1 MIHDFWQ
8 LLRIAGAALLASAL
22 IAALSPA
29 PALAQKGGPTVDE
42 LKKLVKTLET
52 DGERKK
58 FLETLKQLIDARQ
71 ATAKPKPKSDPLVD
85 TLEKGFQKLGDHLIY
100 AARIVTEAPAAWNWL
115 VRQVQSHSLR
125 ALWWEIIWKVALA
138 LFAGILAELL
148 SRLLLRHYR
157 VRVEAKATE
166 AFVVRTF
173 YLGIRTVLDIVP
185 IGIFAVAAWIALD
198 LVDPGI
204 VPGDVADMLILA
216 SVVARGIA
224 SVGRMLFAPKATTLR
239 LFQLQDATAWACF
252 RWIRRLANVIVYPYF
267 LLVAASSFAPTP
279 ESFAALVKLLGLV
292 VLAMLIYA
300 TIKARRPVRRWLR
313 DQADDGDDASQ
324 SLAETTVG
332 RVGDVWHMLA
342 IALLVACYVT
352 WVLEVAGGFAFL
364 FQGLVVTALIVV
376 AVRLLLSAAQRL
388 VAFLIQANPGADDRL
403 LAKRARRYT
412 GPAQTAAQVLVYFI
426 GFLALLQ
433 AWQIDIF
440 GWFGTSIG
448 QEVLGRGI
456 GIVVILVIA
465 VIAWELTSELT
476 TRYMRSF
483 SSDQRPG
490 QRKARMRTLLPLMQ
504 KAIMVAIVIITAFIV
519 LSELGVDI
527 APLLAGAGVL
537 GLAVGFGAQT
547 LVKDIITGVFN
558 IVEDTMAVG
567 DVVSV
572 AGHSGTIEDI
582 SIRSVVL
589 RDYSGTVHSIP
600 FSSISSVENMTKRFS
615 YAVVDIGVGY
625 REDTDEVVA
634 ALREIGAGLR
644 EDATFSAN
652 IMSDLEIAGV
662 QELGDSAVVVR
673 GRIKCRAGTQ
683 WGLKRE
689 MNRRIKHDFDARG
702 IEIPYPHQTIYFGE
716 DKAGKAPPANVRM
729 IEQGDEE
736 KPAAPESPAP
746 KRRESAAE
754 KRDKLDPAMDSDMGG
769 DD

>member
-1 MIHDFWQ
+1 MIHDFWR
-8 LLRIAGAALLASAL
+8 LLRIASLTIL
-22 IAALSPA
+22 IAALSPVA
-29 PALAQKGGPTVDE
+29 MAQDTKGKTGAPTVEE

-52 DGERKK
+52 NAERKK
-58 FLETLKQLIDARQ
+58 FLSTLKQLIDARQ
-71 ATAKPKPKSDPLVD
+71 ATAKPKSKSDPFID
-85 TLEKGFQKLGDHLIY
+85 TLSKSFEKLGDHLIY
-100 AARIVTEAPAAWNWL
+100 AARAVLDAPAAWDWFL
-115 VRQVQSHSLR
+115 RQVNSPSLR

-138 LFAGILAELL
+138 LFAGILAEFL
-148 SRLLLRHYR
+148 SRLLLRGYR
-157 VRVEAKATE
+157 QRVEGKASE
-166 AFVVRTF
+166 AWVVRAF
-173 YLGIRTVLDIVP
+173 YLGIRTVLDIIP
-185 IGIFAVAAWIALD
+185 IGIFAVAAWLVLD

-216 SVVARGIA
+216 SVIARGVTSVAR
-224 SVGRMLFAPKATTLR
+224 MLYAPKATTLR
-239 LFQLQDATAWACF
+239 LFHLKDATARAWF

-267 LLVAASSFAPTP
+267 LLVAAQGFALTP

-292 VLAMLIYA
+292 VLVMLIYA
-300 TIKARRPVRRWLR
+300 TIKARGPVREWLS
-313 DQADDGDDASQ
+313 DQADDGDDSNQ
-324 SLAETTVG
+324 TLAETTVG
-332 RVGDVWHMLA
+332 RVGEIWHILA
-342 IALLVACYVT
+342 IALLIACYVT
-352 WVLEVAGGFAFL
+352 WVLDIEGGFIFL
-364 FQGLVVTALIVV
+364 LQGLVFTAMIVV
-376 AVRLLLSAAQRL
+376 AVRLLLAAAQRL
-388 VAFLIQANPGADDRL
+388 VAFLVQSEPSADEKL
-403 LAKRARRYT
+403 LAQRARRYT
-412 GPAQTAAQVLVYFI
+412 GPAQTAAQILIYFI

-433 AWQIDIF
+433 AWQINIV

-456 GIVVILVIA
+456 GIIVILIIA

-476 TRYMRSF
+476 ERYMRSLET
-483 SSDQRPG
+483 DQRPG
-490 QRKARMRTLLPLMQ
+490 QRQARMRTLLPLMQ
-504 KAIMVAIVIITAFIV
+504 KALLVAIVVITTFIV

-547 LVKDIITGVFN
+547 LVKDIITGIFN

-567 DVVSV
+567 DVVSA

-615 YAVVDIGVGY
+615 YAVIDIGVGY
-625 REDTDEVVA
+625 REDTDEVVD

-644 EDATFSAN
+644 SDETFRAS

-673 GRIKCRAGTQ
+673 CRFKCRAGSQ
-683 WGLKRE
+683 WGVKRE

-716 DKAGKAPPANVRM
+716 DKEGKAPPAYVRM
-729 IEQGDEE
+729 LDKGEVTKAETE
-736 KPAAPESPAP
+736 KPAAA
-746 KRRESAAE
+746 RRETTAE
-754 KRDKLDPAMDSDMGG
+754 KRDKLDPAVDG